1 MSQSSGVLLALNQ
14 HAEVHTVSIEHVCL
28 HVYKNFFAVMLRS
41 MSQQTCLFVIR

>member
-1 MSQSSGVLLALNQ
+1 MSKSSEGLLALNQ
-14 HAEVHTVSIEHVCL
+14 HAEEDTVYIEHVCL